1 MSKPK
6 KEDASVNSLGVI
18 PTGRLVKRKK
28 SYESMAQ
35 RILQMVEDEDDLS
48 QVVKDFEAE
57 MAATEHDL
65 PGNPP
70 SWVSNEPTWAKAKQA
85 SKDALG
91 KVSYPF
97 VVYLYKKWTGE

>member
-1 MSKPK
+1 MKKPK
-6 KEDASVNSLGVI
+6 KEDASVNSLGAL
-18 PTGRLVKRKK
+18 PTGRLLKRKR
-28 SYESMAQ
+28 SVAEQ
-35 RILQMVEDEDDLS
+35 ILQMVEDEDDLA
-48 QVVKDFEAE
+48 QVVKDFESE

-70 SWVSNEPTWAKAKQA
+70 AWVSDEATWAKAKQA

-91 KVSYPF
+91 KTSYPF